1 MDRCLRREGVSAGT
15 ACTCSTVLLSPSKVR
30 GVPLVRQERNAD
42 SPLVERVTR
51 VVFDGDDPEV
61 STPDGCWDIVIMRR
75 QGQVSVL
82 QTGVITRPVTLDFAC
97 GDEYLCISFK
107 PGVFMPGTSGESMV
121 DRAFLRPVAGDR
133 SFWFEGERF
142 EIPSF
147 ENAEG
152 LVSRLTRRSALV
164 RDEIVAGIAD
174 GDPRAISE
182 RTVQRHFQLSM
193 GVTAKRF
200 EQIRRVRQAVDLLQR
215 GTAVATVAHELG
227 YSDQAHLTRVLKAMT
242 GRTPGVIVRQAA
254 R

>member
-1 MDRCLRREGVSAGT
+1 MDRRLRGEGASAGT
-15 ACTCSTVLLSPSKVR
+15 VRTCSTVVLPPSKVR
-30 GVPLVRQERNAD
+30 GVPLLRQERNAD

-51 VVFDGDDPEV
+51 VVFDGDDPDV
-61 STPDGCWDIVIMRR
+61 STPDGCW
-75 QGQVSVL
+75 
-82 QTGVITRPVTLDFAC
+82 
-97 GDEYLCISFK
+97 
-107 PGVFMPGTSGESMV
+107 
-121 DRAFLRPVAGDR
+121 AFLRPVAGDR

-152 LVSRLTRRSALV
+152 LVARLTRRSALV

-242 GRTPGVIVRQAA
+242 GRTPGVIARQAA

>member
-1 MDRCLRREGVSAGT
+1 MP
-15 ACTCSTVLLSPSKVR
+15 LL
-30 GVPLVRQERNAD
+30 RQERDAD

-51 VVFDGDDPEV
+51 VVFDGAGADV
-61 STPDGCWDIVIMRR
+61 TTPDGCWDIVILRH
-75 QGQVSVL
+75 QGRVSVL
-82 QTGVITRPVTLDFAC
+82 QTGVITRPVTLDFSS
-97 GDEYLCISFK
+97 GDEYVCISFK
-107 PGVFMPGTSGESMV
+107 PGVFMPTTPGERMV
-121 DRAFLRPVAGDR
+121 DKAFTRPIAGDR
-133 SFWFEGERF
+133 SFWFEGDRL

-152 LVSRLTRRSALV
+152 LVAGLMRRSALV

-200 EQIRRVRQAVDLLQR
+200 EQIRRARRAVELLQR

-227 YSDQAHLTRVLKAMT
+227 YSDQAHLTRALKAIV
-242 GRTPGVIVRQAA
+242 GRTPGAIA
-254 R
+254 RKVAP

>member
-1 MDRCLRREGVSAGT
+1 MPLLRH
-15 ACTCSTVLLSPSKVR
+15 
-30 GVPLVRQERNAD
+30 ERNAD

-51 VVFDGDDPEV
+51 VVFDGDSLDV
-61 STPDGCWDIVIMRR
+61 TTPDGCWDIVIMRR
-75 QGQVSVL
+75 RGQVGVL
-82 QTGVITRPVTLDFAC
+82 QTGVITRPVTLDFAS

-107 PGVFMPGTSGESMV
+107 PGVFMPGMPADGMV
-121 DRAFLRPVAGDR
+121 DRAFMRPVAGDR
-133 SFWFEGERF
+133 SFWFDGDRL

-200 EQIRRVRQAVDLLQR
+200 QEIRRVRRAVELLQG
-215 GTAVATVAHELG
+215 GTAIATVAHELG

-242 GRTPGVIVRQAA
+242 GRTPGAITREVA

>member
-1 MDRCLRREGVSAGT
+1 
-15 ACTCSTVLLSPSKVR
+15 
-30 GVPLVRQERNAD
+30 VPLVRQERSAD

-51 VVFDGDDPEV
+51 VVFDGDDPDV
-61 STPDGCWDIVIMRR
+61 TTPDGCWDIVIMRR
-75 QGQVSVL
+75 RGEVAVL

-121 DRAFLRPVAGDR
+121 DRAFMRPIAGDR
-133 SFWFEGERF
+133 SFWFDGDRL

-147 ENAEG
+147 ENAES
-152 LVSRLTRRSALV
+152 LVGRLMQRSVLA

-200 EQIRRVRQAVDLLQR
+200 EQIRRARRAVELLQR
-215 GTAVATVAHELG
+215 GTAVAMVAHELG
-227 YSDQAHLTRVLKAMT
+227 YSDQAHLTRALKAMT
-242 GRTPGVIVRQAA
+242 GRTPGAIARQVVL
-254 R
+254 

>member
-1 MDRCLRREGVSAGT
+1 MGAPGT
-15 ACTCSTVLLSPSKVR
+15 FGR
-30 GVPLVRQERNAD
+30 VPLHRQERNAD
-42 SPLVERVTR
+42 SPLVERVAR
-51 VVFDGDDPEV
+51 VVFDGESSDV
-61 STPDGCWDIVIMRR
+61 TTPDGCWDIVIMRH

-107 PGVFMPGTSGESMV
+107 PGVFMPGAAGEGMV
-121 DRAFLRPVAGDR
+121 DRAFMRPTANDR
-133 SFWFEGERF
+133 SFWFEGDRL

-152 LVSRLTRRSALV
+152 LVRRLTQRSALV

-200 EQIRRVRQAVDLLQR
+200 EQIRRVRRAVELLQ
-215 GTAVATVAHELG
+215 GGAAVATVAHELG
-227 YSDQAHLTRVLKAMT
+227 YSDQAHLTRVMKAMT
-242 GRTPGVIVRQAA
+242 GRTPGAIARQSA